1 MSDDGA
7 GRGED
12 AYRHVEGVYR
22 HVAAARDALTVRRVF
37 GEAYEADGA
46 TVIPV
51 ARVVGCSGTGAG
63 RGDGSGS
70 LRGDGAG
77 RSRAEGTEGAR
88 AEAAESAGSA
98 GNDAGEG
105 AGTGSTRGDGSGR
118 MAAVS
123 GGMGGFAVCARPA
136 GVFVIRDGEVTW
148 KPAWSLNAAILGGQ
162 VVGSVMALATAGVL
176 RAYAKRRRRF

>member
-51 ARVVGCSGTGAG
+51 ARVFGGSGTGAG
-63 RGDGSGS
+63 RGDGSGT
-70 LRGDGAG
+70 LRGDNTGDGSGDGAG
-77 RSRAEGTEGAR
+77 EGDDR
-88 AEAAESAGSA
+88 EASA
-98 GNDAGEG
+98 
-105 AGTGSTRGDGSGR
+105 STRGDGSGR
-118 MAAVS
+118 EAAVS
-123 GGMGGFAVCARPA
+123 GGMGGFAVHARPA

-148 KPAWSLNAAILGGQ
+148 KPAWNLNAAILGGQ
-162 VVGSVMALATAGVL
+162 VLSSVVALATAGVL